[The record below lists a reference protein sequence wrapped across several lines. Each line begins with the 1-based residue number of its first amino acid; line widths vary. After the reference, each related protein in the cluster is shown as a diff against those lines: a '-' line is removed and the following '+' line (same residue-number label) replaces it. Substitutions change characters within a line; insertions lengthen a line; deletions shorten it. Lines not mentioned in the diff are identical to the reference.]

1 MCLRG
6 EGSSVGWLGSAAE
19 VIQTPDQAVSR
30 ALYLGTLAGRIS
42 YPTWP
47 GGPEDLGLCLGKGHD
62 LHSNKPLTLLTM
74 CLKILLP
81 ETESVISWANLIF
94 TDMWLET
101 RVSWS

>member
-1 MCLRG
+1 M
-6 EGSSVGWLGSAAE
+6 GWLGSAAE

-47 GGPEDLGLCLGKGHD
+47 GGPEDLGLYLGKGHD